1 MKRLSKITVRSLI
14 IIVVMMTAGV
24 VSAREILDGE
34 RCYIPEDRV
43 VTGDLFVLCGDLIVE
58 GRVEGHIIG
67 AARTATIHGTVEGSI
82 YILGGELSVQGSLG
96 KDLHFVGLTLKVEE
110 EARFLHE
117 GGAILSANLSNTV
130 LSGATVPGNIS
141 NVGYQ
146 LIIDGDV
153 GHEISFWGSTLN
165 ISGRVGGDVTA
176 TVGNSES
183 GGTASQIE
191 TLLIPLRFDIELR
204 DPGLILAE
212 GGSINGQ
219 LEYTGP
225 TEGIIRGETAFPPV
239 FNTTRT
245 PVVGNPVEQSARTLG
260 NYIQARLRE
269 FIALMF
275 VAALC
280 LLAIPRQI
288 QAPII
293 ELQAHPISTLGV
305 GMLSFILSFPI
316 VLILAILSLFF
327 MFILAYLP
335 LEDVTLFSGIVL
347 GLANIGAAS
356 VFYFTAIYIARV
368 VVALALGRFIVR
380 MLRLGSDGHNMRTSF
395 LHVAVGFI
403 VLTVLGSAPLVG
415 KIFTAI
421 ALFLGLGAILSV
433 VRAQIQHLRESSG
446 SPTPPPP
453 IRFQVKRSPPLPYFP
468 EDAVQFA
475 PPIID
480 EPPDAIGS
488 GNLPEGFNWWGETD

>member
-1 MKRLSKITVRSLI
+1 M
-14 IIVVMMTAGV
+14 IVMTASV

-34 RCYIPEDRV
+34 RCFVPEDQV
-43 VTGDLFVLCGDLIVE
+43 ITGDLFVLCGDLIVE
-58 GRVEGHIIG
+58 GRINGHIIG
-67 AARTATIHGTVEGSI
+67 AARTATIRGSVDGSI
-82 YILGGELSVQGSLG
+82 YILSGELSVQGNVG
-96 KDLHFVGLTLKVEE
+96 KDLHFVGLVLKVEE
-110 EARFLHE
+110 QAKFLHE
-117 GGAILSANLSNTV
+117 SGAILSANLSHKIMA
-130 LSGATVPGNIS
+130 GATIPGNIS
-141 NVGYQ
+141 NLGYQ
-146 LIIDGDV
+146 LVIDGDV
-153 GHEISFWGSTLN
+153 GQEVSFWGSTLN
-165 ISGRVGGDVTA
+165 ISGNIGGDVTA

-204 DPGLILAE
+204 DPGLVLAE
-212 GGSINGQ
+212 SGSIEGR

-225 TEGIIRGETAFPPV
+225 TEGVIDGETAHTPV
-239 FNTTRT
+239 FNTTRE
-245 PVVGNPVEQSARTLG
+245 PVVGNPVEQSARTLS

-269 FIALMF
+269 FISLMF
-275 VAALC
+275 VAVLC
-280 LLAIPRQI
+280 LFAIPRQI
-288 QAPII
+288 QAPIV
-293 ELQAHPISTLGV
+293 ELQANPISTLGV

-380 MLRLGSDGHNMRTSF
+380 ILHLGSNGDNMRTSF

-403 VLTVLGSAPLVG
+403 VLTVLGSAPFVG
-415 KIFTAI
+415 QIFTAI

-433 VRAQIQHLRESSG
+433 VRAQIRHLRTSSG
-446 SPTPPPP
+446 DPTPPPL
-453 IRFQVKRSPPLPYFP
+453 RFQIKQSPPLPYFP
-468 EDAVQFA
+468 EDAAQFA
-475 PPIID
+475 PPILD
-480 EPPDAIGS
+480 DSPDTIGS
-488 GNLPEGFNWWGETD
+488 GNLPEGFNWWGESD